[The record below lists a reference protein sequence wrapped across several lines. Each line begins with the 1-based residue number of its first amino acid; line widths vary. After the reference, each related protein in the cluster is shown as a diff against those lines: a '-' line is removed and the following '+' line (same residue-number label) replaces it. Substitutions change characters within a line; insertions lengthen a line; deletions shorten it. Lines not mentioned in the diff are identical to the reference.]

1 MKRGAPG
8 SSPPARAS
16 SYAGS
21 RVSADV
27 KEHTARLAVALQ
39 AQGVAVETIMKA
51 LADTAYTPKRRTLM
65 RHMAAIKDG
74 NAPLS
79 AEKGSGRPPTLTP
92 ELWAIVFGWVLCQ
105 QKPVNLVTVQRWIK
119 ANFDEDVS
127 SGTLSRHK
135 DTMGLSFQL
144 VGRRGMTPG
153 ISRDEYVIGY
163 FEFVQRLRLAQFFDF
178 DPNRII
184 CIDFV
189 TNSQRREYEKTLS
202 IIGGKQKKISR
213 AAPLYTNSYI
223 VGVSLGGGLDILS
236 LMFIYDPAFDPNGPR
251 RNEVQSWCDA
261 NKIRRDQIYY
271 EKSASK
277 YCKESRDQVVEFE
290 KRNRAVLTGARVL
303 HDQGGSFKL
312 DGEFILAERSEA
324 VIVFPA
330 EQHGE
335 LSVLDNKL
343 NAVAKHKWHQERHN
357 ADFAWDAFLLF
368 VELHRVGQD
377 SISSWW
383 TFNFLLDV
391 PVLTLT
397 AVENRLKESNG
408 RRPIRQDLADQ
419 YDQQYSIW
427 LQDHDEVE
435 LVYEGDEEEDALDGA
450 YWK

>member
-1 MKRGAPG
+1 MKRGAAHALSRPEA
-8 SSPPARAS
+8 SP
-16 SYAGS
+16 YAGAG
-21 RVSADV
+21 VSADV

-127 SGTLSRHK
+127 IGTLSRHK
-135 DTMGLSFQL
+135 DTMDLSFQL

-153 ISRDEYVIGY
+153 ISRDEYVMGY
-163 FEFVQRLRLAQFFDF
+163 FEFVQRLGLAQFFDF

-236 LMFIYDPAFDPNGPR
+236 LMFTYDPAFDPNGPR
-251 RNEVQSWCDA
+251 RNEVQSWGDA

-277 YCKESRDQVVEFE
+277 Y
-290 KRNRAVLTGARVL
+290 
-303 HDQGGSFKL
+303 
-312 DGEFILAERSEA
+312 IRS
-324 VIVFPA
+324 P
-330 EQHGE
+330 GT
-335 LSVLDNKL
+335 
-343 NAVAKHKWHQERHN
+343 KW
-357 ADFAWDAFLLF
+357 
-368 VELHRVGQD
+368 
-377 SISSWW
+377 
-383 TFNFLLDV
+383 
-391 PVLTLT
+391 
-397 AVENRLKESNG
+397 
-408 RRPIRQDLADQ
+408 
-419 YDQQYSIW
+419 
-427 LQDHDEVE
+427 
-435 LVYEGDEEEDALDGA
+435 
-450 YWK
+450 